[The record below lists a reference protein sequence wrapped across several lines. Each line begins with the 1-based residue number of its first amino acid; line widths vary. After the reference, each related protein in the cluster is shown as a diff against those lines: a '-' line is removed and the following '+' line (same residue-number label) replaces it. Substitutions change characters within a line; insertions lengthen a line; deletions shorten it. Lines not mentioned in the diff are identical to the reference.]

1 MRPLIDF
8 INAIT
13 LYINVLI
20 FEAAKIMQKINLAK
34 EKRGIMTV
42 NQRKESSK
50 KKEKTNDSKQKEE

>member
-1 MRPLIDF
+1 M
-8 INAIT
+8 
-13 LYINVLI
+13 